1 MSLPSPG
8 AGGSVGVSFMNWLDR
23 YHASRVHTRRV
34 RVLAETAA
42 RLLPPN
48 VSVLDVGCGDGLLAA
63 TLGRLRPDLA
73 ITGVEIAPR
82 PGCHIPV
89 TAFDG
94 QTLPFADGSFDVTM
108 IVDVLH
114 HTDDPAI
121 LFREVTRVARTAV
134 LLKDHLREG
143 WAAQSTLRF
152 MDQVGN
158 RRHGV
163 PLPFNY
169 LNRAEWDRLFTERRL
184 TVEVFDPVRQL
195 YPWPARLVFG
205 RGLHFFARLGKTSA

>member
-1 MSLPSPG
+1 MT
-8 AGGSVGVSFMNWLDR
+8 WLDR

-42 RLLPPN
+42 RLLPPRFT
-48 VSVLDVGCGDGLLAA
+48 VLDVGCGDGLLAA
-63 TLGRLRPDLA
+63 TLARLRPDLSL
-73 ITGVEIAPR
+73 TGVEIAPR
-82 PGCHIPV
+82 AGCHIPV

-94 QTLPFADGSFDVTM
+94 RTLPFADGSFDATL

-114 HTDDPAI
+114 HTTDPAV
-121 LFREVTRVARTAV
+121 LFREATRVARTAV

-143 WAAQSTLRF
+143 MASQATLRF
-152 MDQVGN
+152 MDEVGN

-169 LNRAEWDRLFTERRL
+169 LNQAGWNRLFAECRL
-184 TVEVFDPVRQL
+184 TVKETDPLRSL
-195 YPWPARLVFG
+195 YPFPTRLVFG
-205 RGLHFFARLGKTSA
+205 RGLHFFARLAKMP

>member
-1 MSLPSPG
+1 MIAP
-8 AGGSVGVSFMNWLDR
+8 MNWLDR

-42 RLLPPN
+42 RLLPPRLR
-48 VSVLDVGCGDGLLAA
+48 VLDVGCGDGWLAA
-63 TLGRLRPDLA
+63 TLARLRPDLA
-73 ITGVEIAPR
+73 ITGVEVAPR
-82 PGCHIPV
+82 AGCHIPV

-94 QTLPFADGSFDVTM
+94 RTLPFADGSFDATL

-114 HTDDPAI
+114 HTTAPAV
-121 LFREVTRVARTAV
+121 LFQEVTRVARTTV

-143 WAAQSTLRF
+143 WGAQATLRF
-152 MDQVGN
+152 MDEVGN

-169 LNRAEWDRLFTERRL
+169 LNRAEWNGLFAGCRL
-184 TVEVFDPVRQL
+184 TIEEMDPLRTL
-195 YPWPARLVFG
+195 YPFPGRLVFG
-205 RGLHFFARLGKTSA
+205 RGLHFFARLGKRSAAPDS